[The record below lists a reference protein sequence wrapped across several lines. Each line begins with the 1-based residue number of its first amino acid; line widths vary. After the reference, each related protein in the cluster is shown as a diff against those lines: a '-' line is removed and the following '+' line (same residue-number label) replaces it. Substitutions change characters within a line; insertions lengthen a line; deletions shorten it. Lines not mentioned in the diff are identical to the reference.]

1 MKMEQILK
9 RLKMNVNYKFNEDQI
24 ELIRDV
30 LFYYLDTQLN
40 VKKSREINAR
50 EQRKILYE
58 CIDRID
64 EELEDER

>member
-1 MKMEQILK
+1 
-9 RLKMNVNYKFNEDQI
+9 MNVNYKFNEDQI

-58 CIDRID
+58 CIDRIY

>member
-1 MKMEQILK
+1 MKDLEKFIALYP
-9 RLKMNVNYKFNEDQI
+9 NYDQI

-30 LFYYLDTQLN
+30 LFYYLDTRLN

-58 CIDRID
+58 CIDMID
-64 EELEDER
+64 KKLENESN

>member
-1 MKMEQILK
+1 
-9 RLKMNVNYKFNEDQI
+9 MNVNYKFNEDQI

-40 VKKSREINAR
+40 VKKSKEINAR

>member
-1 MKMEQILK
+1 
-9 RLKMNVNYKFNEDQI
+9 MNVNYKFNEDQI